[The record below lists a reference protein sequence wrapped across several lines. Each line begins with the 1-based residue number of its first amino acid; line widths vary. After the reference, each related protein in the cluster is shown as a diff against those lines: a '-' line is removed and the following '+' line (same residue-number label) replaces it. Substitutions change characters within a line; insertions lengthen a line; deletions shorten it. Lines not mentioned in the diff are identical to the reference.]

1 MWHARR
7 ADPFCDYA
15 TGGIVAEKFRFEE
28 MINLRLHRDEAI
40 VLLWYL
46 SRELDEDN
54 LRDSFIHAAESHS
67 LHALLQELIP
77 ALIDTGAPEAAGIEV
92 AARKHLLQRHL

>member
-1 MWHARR
+1 MRQART
-7 ADPFCDYA
+7 ADPFLQPRI
-15 TGGIVAEKFRFEE
+15 GGVVTEKFRFQE
-28 MINLRLHRDEAI
+28 MVNLRLHRDEAI

-67 LHALLQELIP
+67 LHALLQEVIP
-77 ALIDTGAPEAAGIEV
+77 ALIDTGAPETAGIEV
-92 AARKHLLQRHL
+92 AAREHLLQRHL